1 MDFFLDSRYTK
12 IIRESARWLETVSK
26 SRSTYHIAKKA
37 ILVVSFGTS
46 VNATREKTIDR
57 IEADIQKSMPD
68 RAFYR
73 AWTSG
78 MIIRKIEKRDGVHI
92 NTVEEAMEQ
101 MLSDGITDVIVQP
114 THVIRGIEY
123 DQLKETVLEKGK
135 EFEQVRIGT
144 PLLTT
149 SEDADADAVLQAV
162 MAEIGAIG
170 KEETVVFM
178 GHGTPHDINS
188 IYTEL
193 DQRLKELGYPQAF
206 MGTVE
211 AEPTLDTLLE
221 KVKTLQVKRVI
232 LAPFMVVAGDHA
244 MNDMAGDED
253 DSWKSTFEKAGYEVE
268 CILKG
273 LGEYPAVRQIYVK
286 HAMES

>member
-1 MDFFLDSRYTK
+1 M
-12 IIRESARWLETVSK
+12 V
-26 SRSTYHIAKKA
+26 KKA

-123 DQLKETVLEKGK
+123 DQLMEKILSYTGK
-135 EFEQVRIGT
+135 FEQIRIGT

-149 SEDADADAVLQAV
+149 SEDTDEVLQAV
-162 MAEIGAIG
+162 MAEIGTSE
-170 KEETVVFM
+170 KEEAVVFM
-178 GHGTPHDINS
+178 GHGTPHDSNS

-286 HAMES
+286 HAMEA

>member
-1 MDFFLDSRYTK
+1 M
-12 IIRESARWLETVSK
+12 
-26 SRSTYHIAKKA
+26 AKKA

-149 SEDADADAVLQAV
+149 SEDADAVLQAV

-286 HAMES
+286 HALEA

>member
-1 MDFFLDSRYTK
+1 M
-12 IIRESARWLETVSK
+12 
-26 SRSTYHIAKKA
+26 AKKA

-57 IEADIQKSMPD
+57 IEADIQKVMPD

-78 MIIRKIEKRDGVHI
+78 MIIRKIEKRDDVHI
-92 NTVEEAMEQ
+92 NTVEEAMKQ
-101 MLSDGITDVIVQP
+101 MLLDGITDVIVQP

-123 DQLKETVLEKGK
+123 DQLKEAVLERSSQ
-135 EFEQVRIGT
+135 FEQVRIGT

-149 SEDADADAVLQAV
+149 SEDADEVIQAV
-162 MAEIGAIG
+162 MEEIGTIE
-170 KEETVVFM
+170 KEEAVV
-178 GHGTPHDINS
+178 
-188 IYTEL
+188 
-193 DQRLKELGYPQAF
+193 F

-211 AEPTLDTLLE
+211 AEPSLDTLLE
-221 KVKTLQVKRVI
+221 KIQTLHVKRVI

-244 MNDMAGDED
+244 INDMSGDED
-253 DSWKSTFEKAGYEVE
+253 DSWKSKFEKAGYEVE

-273 LGEYPAVRQIYVK
+273 LGEYPEVRQIYVK
-286 HAMES
+286 HALKA

>member
-1 MDFFLDSRYTK
+1 MPNQATLSNSRNQIKEYLSYG
-12 IIRESARWLETVSK
+12 E
-26 SRSTYHIAKKA
+26 KA

-57 IEADIQKSMPD
+57 IEADIQKVMPD

-78 MIIRKIEKRDGVHI
+78 MIIRKIEKRDDVHI
-92 NTVEEAMEQ
+92 NTVEEAMKQ
-101 MLSDGITDVIVQP
+101 MLLDGITDVIVQP

-123 DQLKETVLEKGK
+123 DQLKEAVLERSSQ
-135 EFEQVRIGT
+135 FEQVRIGT

-149 SEDADADAVLQAV
+149 SEDVDEVIQAV
-162 MAEIGAIG
+162 MEEIGTIK
-170 KEETVVFM
+170 KEEAVVFM
-178 GHGTPHDINS
+178 GHGTPHDSNS

-193 DQRLKELGYPQAF
+193 DQRLKELGYPQVF

-211 AEPTLDTLLE
+211 AEPSLDTLLE
-221 KVKTLQVKRVI
+221 KIQTLHVKRVI

-244 MNDMAGDED
+244 INDMSGDED

-286 HAMES
+286 HALKA

>member
-1 MDFFLDSRYTK
+1 M
-12 IIRESARWLETVSK
+12 
-26 SRSTYHIAKKA
+26 AKKA

-57 IEADIQKSMPD
+57 IEADIQKAMLD
-68 RAFYR
+68 RVFYR

-92 NTVEEAMEQ
+92 NTVEEAMKQ

-123 DQLKETVLEKGK
+123 DQLKKAVLEKGK

-149 SEDADADAVLQAV
+149 SEDADAVLQAV
-162 MAEIGAIG
+162 MAEIGDIG
-170 KEETVVFM
+170 KEETIVFM

-211 AEPTLDTLLE
+211 AEPSLDTLLE
-221 KVKTLQVKRVI
+221 KIQTLHVKRVI

-244 MNDMAGDED
+244 LNDMSGDED

>member
-1 MDFFLDSRYTK
+1 M
-12 IIRESARWLETVSK
+12 
-26 SRSTYHIAKKA
+26 AKKA

-57 IEADIQKSMPD
+57 IEADIQKAMPD

-78 MIIRKIEKRDGVHI
+78 MIIRKIEKRDDVHI

-149 SEDADADAVLQAV
+149 SEGADAVLQAV
-162 MAEIGAIG
+162 MAEIGTIE
-170 KEETVVFM
+170 KEEAVVFM
-178 GHGTPHDINS
+178 GHGTPHNS
-188 IYTEL
+188 NSVYTEL
-193 DQRLKELGYPQAF
+193 DQRLKNFIAAEKKRGRKISQKEFVIGLIEQALAEY
-206 MGTVE
+206 E
-211 AEPTLDTLLE
+211 AQNQTEDTTNE
-221 KVKTLQVKRVI
+221 
-232 LAPFMVVAGDHA
+232 
-244 MNDMAGDED
+244 
-253 DSWKSTFEKAGYEVE
+253 
-268 CILKG
+268 
-273 LGEYPAVRQIYVK
+273 
-286 HAMES
+286 

>member
-1 MDFFLDSRYTK
+1 M
-12 IIRESARWLETVSK
+12 
-26 SRSTYHIAKKA
+26 AKKA

-57 IEADIQKSMPD
+57 IEADIQKAMPD
-68 RAFYR
+68 RVFYR

-78 MIIRKIEKRDGVHI
+78 MIIRKIEKRDDVHI
-92 NTVEEAMEQ
+92 NTVEEAMKQ
-101 MLSDGITDVIVQP
+101 MLLDGITDVIVQP

-123 DQLKETVLEKGK
+123 DQLKEAVLERRSQ
-135 EFEQVRIGT
+135 FEQVRIGT

-149 SEDADADAVLQAV
+149 SEDTDEVLQAV
-162 MAEIGAIG
+162 MAEIGTIE
-170 KEETVVFM
+170 KEEAVVFM
-178 GHGTPHDINS
+178 GHGTTHES
-188 IYTEL
+188 HAA
-193 DQRLKELGYPQAF
+193 YPALEYMF
-206 MGTVE
+206 RDNDMNVS
-211 AEPTLDTLLE
+211 LDTLLE
-221 KVKTLQVKRVI
+221 KIQTLHVKRVI

-244 MNDMAGDED
+244 INDMSGDEE

-286 HAMES
+286 HALEA

>member
-1 MDFFLDSRYTK
+1 M
-12 IIRESARWLETVSK
+12 
-26 SRSTYHIAKKA
+26 AKKA

-57 IEADIQKSMPD
+57 IEADIQKAMPD
-68 RAFYR
+68 RVFYR

-78 MIIRKIEKRDGVHI
+78 MIIRKIEKRDDVHI
-92 NTVEEAMEQ
+92 NTVEEAMKQ
-101 MLSDGITDVIVQP
+101 MLLDGITDVIVQP

-123 DQLKETVLEKGK
+123 DQLKEAVLERRSQ
-135 EFEQVRIGT
+135 FEQVRIGT

-149 SEDADADAVLQAV
+149 SEDTDEVLQAV
-162 MAEIGAIG
+162 MAEIGTIE
-170 KEETVVFM
+170 KEEAVV
-178 GHGTPHDINS
+178 
-188 IYTEL
+188 
-193 DQRLKELGYPQAF
+193 F

-211 AEPTLDTLLE
+211 AEPSLDTLLE
-221 KVKTLQVKRVI
+221 KIQTLHVKRVI

-244 MNDMAGDED
+244 INDMSGDEE

-286 HAMES
+286 HALEA

>member
-1 MDFFLDSRYTK
+1 M
-12 IIRESARWLETVSK
+12 
-26 SRSTYHIAKKA
+26 AKKA

-68 RAFYR
+68 RVFYR

-78 MIIRKIEKRDGVHI
+78 MIIRKIEKRDDVHI
-92 NTVEEAMEQ
+92 NTVEEAMDQ
-101 MLSDGITDVIVQP
+101 MLADGITDVVVQP

-123 DQLKETVLEKGK
+123 NLLMEKILSYTGK
-135 EFEQVRIGT
+135 FEQLHIGT

-149 SEDADADAVLQAV
+149 SEDADAVLQAV

-170 KEETVVFM
+170 NEEAVVFM

-221 KVKTLQVKRVI
+221 KIQTLHVKRVI

-244 MNDMAGDED
+244 INDMSGDED
-253 DSWKSTFEKAGYEVE
+253 DSWKSTFEKAGYKVE

-286 HAMES
+286 HALKA

>member
-1 MDFFLDSRYTK
+1 
-12 IIRESARWLETVSK
+12 
-26 SRSTYHIAKKA
+26 
-37 ILVVSFGTS
+37 
-46 VNATREKTIDR
+46 
-57 IEADIQKSMPD
+57 
-68 RAFYR
+68 
-73 AWTSG
+73 
-78 MIIRKIEKRDGVHI
+78 
-92 NTVEEAMEQ
+92 
-101 MLSDGITDVIVQP
+101 
-114 THVIRGIEY
+114 
-123 DQLKETVLEKGK
+123 
-135 EFEQVRIGT
+135 
-144 PLLTT
+144 
-149 SEDADADAVLQAV
+149 
-162 MAEIGAIG
+162 MAEIGSIG

-244 MNDMAGDED
+244 MNDMAVDED

>member
-1 MDFFLDSRYTK
+1 M
-12 IIRESARWLETVSK
+12 
-26 SRSTYHIAKKA
+26 AKKA

-144 PLLTT
+144 PLLT
-149 SEDADADAVLQAV
+149 
-162 MAEIGAIG
+162 
-170 KEETVVFM
+170 VFM

-253 DSWKSTFEKAGYEVE
+253 HSWKSTFEKAGYEVE

>member
-1 MDFFLDSRYTK
+1 M
-12 IIRESARWLETVSK
+12 
-26 SRSTYHIAKKA
+26 AKKA

-162 MAEIGAIG
+162 MAEIGSIG